1 MLFGYVVCCL
11 LGLLC
16 IVGLSCVFGLIGCL
30 LGSLGVFGSCC
41 LFVVLLFGWVWLVW
55 LRYFADGLAGSVV
68 LFTGRCFVGFWV
80 FGLRVGDGCLC
91 VIVCC
96 LLLVLMLFV

>member
-16 IVGLSCVFGLIGCL
+16 IVGLSRVFRFDCCL

-41 LFVVLLFGWVWLVW
+41 LFVVLLFGWVCVVF
-55 LRYFADGLAGSVV
+55 LRYLLMGWLIV
-68 LFTGRCFVGFWV
+68 LSYSQGVALLGF
-80 FGLRVGDGCLC
+80 GCLDCVWVAGAC

-96 LLLVLMLFV
+96 LLLVLMLLI